1 MDQQPKANS
10 ENRSSH
16 DWLTTYRRRIV
27 EELASVRSMEARWSW
42 ARLAT
47 FSAAAIAW
55 YPLRESP
62 LLAAM
67 SVVMLLAVFGHAVG
81 HHKIARRKREF
92 SERLLTVTDE
102 SLQRCHGD
110 VVLIRSW
117 QRPESDGEEQVVP
130 PPISDCGPAWALRDQ
145 ELDDL
150 DLYAPPVGMF
160 GLLNRTST
168 KFGAQRLSQVLDN
181 PLLDARSISARQN
194 AVRWLDENPESR
206 LRLLAAAAM
215 LRGQDKY
222 LSALRSAINDAQ
234 PLPLTPA
241 VIWPLKVW
249 SLLTFSF
256 SILALA
262 RILNAQYHWV
272 FGLIAV
278 GLFNGAIYLRL
289 AGALKSAIK
298 PWRAL
303 SKVAKQYLDS
313 ATIGAADLPDDER
326 FCGLRT
332 HFEAVSAAPVLP
344 ALCRRLEWTEAG
356 GFFHVASNVLLFYDL
371 HVATAVL
378 GRVLPHREALS
389 QGLSALAELE
399 MLCSLACFANEQPL
413 TCYPELTD
421 EPVVEIQSGVHPLIP
436 PPAVPNGLKLSPDH
450 RTWIITG
457 SNMAGKSTFLRMVGV
472 NLLLAQ
478 IGCVAV
484 ARRMIWSPV
493 RLITDLRIRDDL
505 AKDES
510 YYLAEVRQLRR
521 MVLSHD
527 EQQPILG
534 LIDEPFRG
542 TNSQE
547 RVAASVALV
556 EHLLASP
563 DFFLLATHE
572 QILTTLT
579 NGQQAANYHFQEELG
594 KEREV
599 FNYRLHPGPASR
611 RNALRILERE
621 GYPASLIARAQQW
634 VKDNDEAPAEPEK
647 SRG

>member
-1 MDQQPKANS
+1 
-10 ENRSSH
+10 
-16 DWLTTYRRRIV
+16 
-27 EELASVRSMEARWSW
+27 
-42 ARLAT
+42 
-47 FSAAAIAW
+47 
-55 YPLRESP
+55 
-62 LLAAM
+62 
-67 SVVMLLAVFGHAVG
+67 
-81 HHKIARRKREF
+81 
-92 SERLLTVTDE
+92 
-102 SLQRCHGD
+102 
-110 VVLIRSW
+110 
-117 QRPESDGEEQVVP
+117 
-130 PPISDCGPAWALRDQ
+130 
-145 ELDDL
+145 
-150 DLYAPPVGMF
+150 
-160 GLLNRTST
+160 
-168 KFGAQRLSQVLDN
+168 
-181 PLLDARSISARQN
+181 
-194 AVRWLDENPESR
+194 
-206 LRLLAAAAM
+206 
-215 LRGQDKY
+215 
-222 LSALRSAINDAQ
+222 
-234 PLPLTPA
+234 
-241 VIWPLKVW
+241 VW

-256 SILALA
+256 SILAMV
-262 RILNAQYHWV
+262 RILNGEYPWA
-272 FGLIAV
+272 FGLLAV
-278 GLFNGAIYLRL
+278 VLFNGPIYLRL
-289 AGALKSAIK
+289 AGALTSAIK

-303 SKVAKQYLDS
+303 NKVAKQYLHS
-313 ATIGAADLPDDER
+313 AKIGAADLPDDER
-326 FCGLRT
+326 FCDLRV
-332 HFEAVSAAPVLP
+332 HFESVSAAPVLP

-356 GFFHVASNVLLFYDL
+356 GFFHVLSNVILFYDL
-371 HVATAVL
+371 HVAATVL
-378 GRVLPHREALS
+378 GHVLPHREALS
-389 QGLSALAELE
+389 KGLAALAELE
-399 MLCSLACFANEQPL
+399 MLCSLACFAHEQPL

-421 EPVVEIQSGVHPLIP
+421 EPIVEIQNGVHPLIP
-436 PPAVPNGLKLSPDH
+436 PPAVPNDLKLSPDH

-527 EQQPILG
+527 EQHPILG

-547 RVAASVALV
+547 RVAASVALL
-556 EHLLASP
+556 EHLMASP

-594 KEREV
+594 REREV
-599 FNYRLHPGPASR
+599 FNYRLHAGPASQ